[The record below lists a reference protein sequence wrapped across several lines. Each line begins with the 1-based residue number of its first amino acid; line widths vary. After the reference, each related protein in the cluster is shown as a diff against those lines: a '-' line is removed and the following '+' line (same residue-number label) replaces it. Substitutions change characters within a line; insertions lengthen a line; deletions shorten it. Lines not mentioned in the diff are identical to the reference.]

1 MKTLLS
7 LSLLLTFP
15 LVASAQAPRM
25 SVRQENGTIQL
36 LQIERADV
44 SVTFLGD
51 VAETEFLLNFRNDSG
66 RAVEGEFVLPLP
78 EGATV
83 SSYALEVN
91 GKLREGVAAEKER
104 ARIAYETVK
113 RRMVDPGIVER
124 EAGNVYRTK
133 VYPVPANGTKQL
145 RIRYNEILP
154 HDGKEVVYSLPLDF
168 AERLNAFT
176 CQLHGDALDMKQ
188 ITQAAGLE
196 FTISDDGSLKAEQ
209 KDSKIG
215 GVLKL
220 TFKEF
225 TGTSVIVDNN
235 ENPAFYLRDRAPNS
249 APRPRPIPGKVMLV
263 WDASASG
270 TDRDHEKEYKLLDQW
285 FTNIGNTRVS
295 LRLLRDRM
303 TDAGEFEI
311 RRGNWQKLKAELQSV
326 HYDGATDLSAMR
338 VPDGVA
344 DLVVHAGDGISTLGT
359 TASSVI
365 PPLVFIR
372 SGAADRTLYAVAA
385 GRFPDSGVIDLANE
399 SMESALRKLTEQP
412 LALLAVKDGNI
423 TRQVTD
429 KDILPGQT
437 VRIFGTM
444 KKQQA
449 GSIELVY
456 GYGKEP
462 ITTRKVDYQ
471 PAKTNGDTRVI
482 GRLEAQRVL
491 ADLEQQERPD
501 RQRIIAHCQ
510 KHGLVSD
517 FTSLIVLEE
526 LQDYVVHCI
535 RPPEPELQEEY
546 NKLLA
551 ERMKRNKPREI
562 AWEEKL
568 EWFGKKFPG
577 YEAIILPRL
586 RQVAIWKKAVES
598 QFEPARRDAAAF
610 NTIVSWHDKAMETIR
625 NKKNLKTAEDY
636 QSWLKIIDSLHKQ
649 GPDLFKT
656 PLHPP
661 PQGKPLAVSVRGLV
675 TNPGVI
681 TNNSPMTLKQAIA
694 KGGGFHPLG
703 SPDNVTLYRN
713 AGRIVYNTLSEK
725 YQDVPLFPGDMVVI
739 GRAYRTNDL
748 ACDPFAEAVAPADP
762 RKAESIREQG
772 DPYEVLPNE
781 TTAIGKE
788 NAGGTKPFHA
798 IPDAASPAAE
808 NIHTIL
814 TSEIKIPDLKNFTK
828 AINSGK
834 DPETEYRKLTASSDY
849 PQGFYIEVS
858 RILFANKHTD
868 LARRVLSNIVE
879 MRPGDIAA
887 LRAYAYWLAE
897 AGLVKD
903 AGDALHTA
911 ETIDPS
917 AELLTLDRFSL
928 AMTGVS
934 NGVDVRISNWK
945 SRDLAAIVATDM
957 NTGAKPNFLLS
968 NLPSDIRIVISSSEA
983 NGQLDF
989 SVQSPGDFVCGTS
1002 FSRTD
1007 PPGGRIIGSNGVL
1020 EYMCRN
1026 AMPGTYKILCS
1037 SARPTTV
1044 RAVIHTQWGKP
1055 GHHPKVVTLWLDSP
1069 APREVG
1075 EVRID
1080 FQPPHE

>member
-15 LVASAQAPRM
+15 LAAAAQAPRM
-25 SVRQENGTIQL
+25 TVRQENGTIQL

-51 VAETEFLLNFRNDSG
+51 VAETEFLLNFRNDSD
-66 RAVEGEFVLPLP
+66 RAEEGEFVLPLP

-83 SSYALEVN
+83 SGYALEVN
-91 GKLREGVAAEKER
+91 GKLREGVAVEKER
-104 ARIAYETVK
+104 ARDAYETVK

-154 HDGKEVVYSLPLDF
+154 HDGKDVVYSLPLDF
-168 AERLNAFT
+168 AEPLNTFT
-176 CQLHGDALDMKQ
+176 CRLHGDALDMKQ
-188 ITQAAGLE
+188 ITHAAGLE
-196 FTISDDGSLKAEQ
+196 FTKSDDGSLKAEQ

-215 GVLKL
+215 GTLKL
-220 TFKEF
+220 TFKES
-225 TGTSVIVDNN
+225 TDTSVIVDNN

-270 TDRDHEKEYKLLDQW
+270 RDRDHEKEYKLLDQW
-285 FTNIGNTRVS
+285 FAKIDNTRVS

-311 RRGNWQKLKAELQSV
+311 RHGNWQNLKAALQVV

-344 DLVVHAGDGISTLGT
+344 DLVVHAGDGLGTLGT

-372 SGAADRTLYAVAA
+372 SGAVDRTSIGGTSAQY
-385 GRFPDSGVIDLANE
+385 PDSSVIDLTNE
-399 SMESALRKLTEQP
+399 SMESAMRKLTEQP
-412 LALLAVKDGNI
+412 LELLAIKDGNI
-423 TRQVTD
+423 TRQVTE
-429 KDILPGQT
+429 KEIHPGQT

-462 ITTRKVDYQ
+462 TTTRKVDYQ

-491 ADLEQQERPD
+491 ANLEQQERPD

-535 RPPEPELQEEY
+535 RPPEPELQKEY

-551 ERMKRNKPREI
+551 EWMKRNRPREI
-562 AWEEKL
+562 AWDEKL
-568 EWFGKKFPG
+568 EWFRTKFPG

-586 RQVAIWKKAVES
+586 KQVAVWKKAVES

-610 NTIVSWHDKAMETIR
+610 GSIVSWHDKAMETIR
-625 NKKNLKTAEDY
+625 NKNNLKTAEDY
-636 QSWLKIIDSLHKQ
+636 QSWVKAIDSLHKQ
-649 GPDLFKT
+649 GPELFKT

-661 PQGKPLAVSVRGLV
+661 PPGKPLAVSVRGLV

-681 TNNSPMTLKQAIA
+681 TSDAPMTLKQAII

-725 YQDVPLFPGDMVVI
+725 FEDIPLFPGDMVVI
-739 GRAYRTNDL
+739 GRTYRTNDP
-748 ACDPFAEAVAPADP
+748 ACDPFADFSTPADP
-762 RKAESIREQG
+762 RKDEAIREQG
-772 DPYEVLPNE
+772 DPYEVLPPE
-781 TTAIGKE
+781 PTTGGKE
-788 NAGGTKPFHA
+788 NAGGVKHLQASADT
-798 IPDAASPAAE
+798 ASPAPE
-808 NIHTIL
+808 SIRTIL

-834 DPETEYRKLTASSDY
+834 DPETEYRKLTANSDY

-887 LRAYAYWLAE
+887 LRAYAYWLAD

-903 AGDALHTA
+903 AGDALRTA
-911 ETIDPS
+911 DTIDPS

-928 AMTGVS
+928 AMTSESDGA
-934 NGVDVRISNWK
+934 DVGSSNWK

-957 NTGAKPNFLLS
+957 STGAKPNFLLS
-968 NLPSDIRIVISSSEA
+968 NLPSDIRIVIFSSEA
-983 NGQLDF
+983 NVQLDF
-989 SVQSPGDFVCGTS
+989 SVQSPGDFLCGTS

-1007 PPGGRIIGSNGVL
+1007 PCGGRIIGSNGVL

-1026 AMPGTYKILCS
+1026 AVPGTYKILCT

-1044 RAVIHTQWGKP
+1044 RAVIH
-1055 GHHPKVVTLWLDSP
+1055 
-1069 APREVG
+1069 
-1075 EVRID
+1075 
-1080 FQPPHE
+1080 